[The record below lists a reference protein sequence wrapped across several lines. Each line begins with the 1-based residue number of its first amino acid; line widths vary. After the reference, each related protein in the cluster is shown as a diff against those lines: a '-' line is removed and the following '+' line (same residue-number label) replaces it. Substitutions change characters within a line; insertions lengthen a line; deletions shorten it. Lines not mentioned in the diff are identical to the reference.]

1 MHDMTR
7 LDQHLAHLTKLMSLY
22 PQAWR
27 AYVWERA
34 KELAKR
40 PELEQLPN
48 LLASSIRA
56 STTPL
61 KDIPISGEAS
71 S

>member
-1 MHDMTR
+1 MT
-7 LDQHLAHLTKLMSLY
+7 LSQHQDHLTSLLS
-22 PQAWR
+22 PPFTENWR
-27 AYVWERA
+27 HYVWARA

-40 PELEQLPN
+40 PELEQLPS

-56 STTPL
+56 STTPP